1 MSMKSNSRRDFL
13 RQSAAS
19 AAGAVAC
26 GVLPQFGMLNAA
38 LAQSTI
44 SGYKALVCL
53 YMSGGNDS
61 FNMLI
66 PTNPARHDEYLLAR
80 GGIYAGN
87 ASALGIPRVGGLAP
101 GGSLPPALALEGV
114 EFGLNPAC
122 TGMQNLYNQGRLAFI
137 ANVAPLVEPV
147 TRATFNARR
156 RPPQLFSHSD
166 QTQLWNIGNSA
177 SSASTEGWGGLLA
190 GRINA
195 TSSLAGLPPCI
206 SLAGQ
211 PRFLVGNRPST
222 GAPIKPYRISTNTT
236 APAPT
241 PSGLSSTSTTNFES
255 LRRQAVNQ
263 LMAEAST
270 HPFTNE
276 YGDILERSYSIGANV
291 NTLIG
296 TGGVYN
302 ALPSGTVFPATNLGG
317 QFAQIIRM
325 MNASKNSP
333 LVQANRQVYYVD
345 IGGWDTHSGQITAA
359 TPNATTGLWAGHQG
373 LLQNVS
379 NCIETF
385 YRALA
390 ALGMHN
396 EVMLFSA
403 AEFGRTISSNGDG
416 TDHGWGGV
424 QFVVGGGQ
432 GNNASVAGDSGGGA
446 LLARNPAT
454 ASGSGIYGRYPRISR
469 DQSDSPAIPD
479 AEKGECFSSGRYLPT
494 TSAEQMSATLARW
507 MGVDDNN
514 IPLIFPNVDRY
525 NDFTIA
531 QGNLMAYTG
540 RYVPMLQGTG

>member
-1 MSMKSNSRRDFL
+1 MSNKSTSRRDFL

-19 AAGAVAC
+19 AAGAVAV
-26 GVLPQFGMLNAA
+26 GVLPQFGLINAA

-44 SGYKALVCL
+44 TGYKALVCL

-66 PTNPARHDEYLLAR
+66 PTNPARHAEYEAAR
-80 GGIYAGN
+80 GGIYLGD
-87 ASALGIPRVGGLAP
+87 ASALGIPLSPTSGA
-101 GGSLPPALALEGV
+101 LPAALPLEGV

-122 TGMQNLYNQGRLAFI
+122 IGMQNLYNQGRLAFI

-195 TSSLAGLPPCI
+195 SSALAGLPPCI

-211 PRFLVGNRPST
+211 PRFLVGTRPST

-236 APAPT
+236 TPAPT
-241 PSGLSSTSTTNFES
+241 PSGLSSTSTNNFES

-276 YGDILERSYSIGANV
+276 YGDILERSYSIGASV

-296 TGGVYN
+296 TGGAYN
-302 ALPSGTVFPATNLGG
+302 ALPSGTTFPATNLGN
-317 QFAQIIRM
+317 QFAQVIRM

-345 IGGWDTHSGQITAA
+345 VGGFDTHSGQIPAA
-359 TPNATTGLWAGHQG
+359 APNAAGVWGGHQG

-396 EVMLFSA
+396 EVLLFSA

-432 GNNASVAGDSGGGA
+432 GNNAAVPGDTGGGA
-446 LLARNPAT
+446 LLARNSAT

-469 DQSDSPAIPD
+469 DQSDSAATPD

-494 TSAEQMSATLARW
+494 TSSEQMSATLARW
-507 MGVDDNN
+507 MGVDDTN

-525 NDFTIA
+525 NDFTVA

-540 RYVPMLQGTG
+540 RYVPMLQGIA

>member
-1 MSMKSNSRRDFL
+1 MSMKTTSRREFL
-13 RQSAAS
+13 QRSSASVLGAI
-19 AAGAVAC
+19 AA
-26 GVLPQFGMLNAA
+26 GVLPQFGMMNAA

-44 SGYKALVCL
+44 GGYKALICL

-66 PTNPARHDEYLLAR
+66 PTNPARHDEYLAAR
-80 GGIYAGN
+80 GGIFAGN
-87 ASALGIPRVGGLAP
+87 AAALGIPRAGGAAP
-101 GGSLPPALALEGV
+101 GGSLPPALALNGV

-156 RPPQLFSHSD
+156 KPPQLYSHSD

-177 SSASTEGWGGLLA
+177 SSVSTEGWGGLLA

-206 SLAGQ
+206 SLSGQ
-211 PRFLVGNRPST
+211 PRFLVGNRPAT
-222 GAPIKPYRISTNTT
+222 GESIKPYRISTSTST
-236 APAPT
+236 PAPT
-241 PSGLSSTSTTNFES
+241 PSGLNATSTNNFES

-263 LMAEAST
+263 LLAESST
-270 HPFTNE
+270 HAFINE
-276 YGDILERSYSIGANV
+276 YGDILERSFSLGAGINS
-291 NTLIG
+291 LIG
-296 TGGVYN
+296 TGGAYN
-302 ALPSGTVFPATNLGG
+302 ALPAGTALPATNLGN

-325 MNASKNSP
+325 MNASKNSA

-345 IGGWDTHSGQITAA
+345 IGGFDTHSGQIPSA
-359 TPNATTGLWAGHQG
+359 TPNASGVWNGHQG

-379 NCIETF
+379 NCIEGF
-385 YRALA
+385 YRALVT
-390 ALGMHN
+390 LGMHN

-424 QFVVGGGQ
+424 QFVMGGGQ
-432 GNNASVAGDSGGGA
+432 GVNSAIAGDNGGGA
-446 LLARNPAT
+446 LLARNPNT
-454 ASGSGIYGRYPRISR
+454 QTGSGIYGRYPRISR
-469 DQSDSPAIPD
+469 DQSDSISVPD

-494 TSAEQMSATLARW
+494 TSSEQMSATLARW
-507 MGVDDNN
+507 MGVDDVN
-514 IPLIFPNVDRY
+514 IPLIFPNIDRY
-525 NDFTIA
+525 NDFSVA

-540 RYVPMLQGTG
+540 RYVPMLQGIS